1 MERTRKIPPA
11 DFILTGDWHLREDTP
26 VCRTDDFQKALWNKV
41 DFISDLQKQ
50 HNCPV
55 LHSGDLFNHWKPSPW
70 LLSKAIQHLPKEF
83 YTIYGNHDLP
93 QHQIELQ
100 DKCGIY
106 ALEQAGKLK
115 VLPCMGHW
123 NSTPDYWKNYE
134 LNKIK
139 GVPYY
144 VYHVMTFQKNLPW
157 PGCTDTPAAGILK
170 KYPQYDLI
178 LTGHNHKA
186 FTQEREGRLLVNPGS
201 ITRQNANQMDFHPR
215 VYLYYAE
222 TNSVKIVYLPI
233 EKDVVTR
240 IHIDNKEERADRI
253 DAFIEKLDTTG
264 GTTLDYETNIDV
276 FFSKNTVRDSVKD
289 IVYECLEA

>member
-1 MERTRKIPPA
+1 MERTKKILPA

-93 QHQIELQ
+93 QHQLDLQ
-100 DKCGIY
+100 NKCGIY
-106 ALEQAGKLK
+106 ALEQAEKLK
-115 VLPCMGHW
+115 VLEGTHW
-123 NSTPDYWKNYE
+123 NQPVENES
-134 LNKIK
+134 LNCK
-139 GVPYY
+139 GRSIL

-157 PGCTDTPAAGILK
+157 PGCTDIPAAGILK
-170 KYPQYDLI
+170 KYPQFDLI
-178 LTGHNHKA
+178 LTGHNHQA
-186 FTQEREGRLLVNPGS
+186 FTQERDGRLLVNPGS
-201 ITRQNANQMDFHPR
+201 LTRQNAEQMDFLPR
-215 VYLYYAE
+215 VYVYYSE

-253 DAFIEKLDTTG
+253 DAFIEKLDMTG

-276 FFSKNTVRDSVKD
+276 FFSKNDVRDSVKE
-289 IVYECLEA
+289 IVYGCLET